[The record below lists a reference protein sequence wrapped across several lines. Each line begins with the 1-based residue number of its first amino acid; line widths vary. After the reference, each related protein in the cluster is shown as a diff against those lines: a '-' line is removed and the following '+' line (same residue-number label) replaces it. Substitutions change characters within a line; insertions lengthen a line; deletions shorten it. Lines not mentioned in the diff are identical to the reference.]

1 MGGMPALSSA
11 SASPSEKEPGPARV
25 QVAAPWTAWHRGPW
39 RPRSPP
45 EPQGTL
51 GHVADLPSSGSQQM
65 AASIPFARPVD
76 TKCRAPAIIPSSST
90 RAAST
95 MRPGNGPS
103 SATARGE
110 QGGHEPGLHVG
121 AAPAV
126 EAAVADVGT
135 ERIGGPGARVALGH
149 DVGVPLEEERR
160 SGLSAL
166 HHGVDVGPAGS
177 DGVELRRPT
186 EVAELVGHEAAA
198 PSSLRRWVVH
208 ARDAHQRL
216 HDLDERRVVHAHDT
230 AASGSTSAP
239 RGSPF
244 RWDQVLEPHQRDIG
258 GLDEPVR
265 RLPVSLEEVLDGA
278 DAVGAAVGT
287 RDPMNAPPPATIT
300 APLGSAP
307 LLYRCRWPDATTL
320 IGRPAISSSSRRRRG
335 IGTDQSPRSAT
346 SGSTRQIGWCRKST
360 VGRSVA
366 RADAS
371 QRSWSSSRSR

>member
-1 MGGMPALSSA
+1 
-11 SASPSEKEPGPARV
+11 
-25 QVAAPWTAWHRGPW
+25 
-39 RPRSPP
+39 
-45 EPQGTL
+45 
-51 GHVADLPSSGSQQM
+51 
-65 AASIPFARPVD
+65 
-76 TKCRAPAIIPSSST
+76 
-90 RAAST
+90 

-149 DVGVPLEEERR
+149 DVGVLLEEERR

-198 PSSLRRWVVH
+198 SSLRPVDGSYTLGMRTS
-208 ARDAHQRL
+208 AC
-216 HDLDERRVVHAHDT
+216 T
-230 AASGSTSAP
+230 TSTSAVWSMLTTPPPAAVRP
-239 RGSPF
+239 RREALRF

-287 RDPMNAPPPATIT
+287 LGPDERRRRPPHRSPL
-300 APLGSAP
+300 LGSAP